1 MGGSAMAIGYTGGVA
16 LGATMRKFEIALA
29 DVDRGVYEEL
39 ELRVAQHPSESDRFL
54 VARVL
59 ARALQHDEG
68 MEFGRGVSTD
78 DEPAIWQKDLRG
90 DMLAWIDIGAPAR
103 DRLHK
108 ASKKVARV
116 VVYAWKDPEGL
127 AAELGGIHRA
137 DALELYAL
145 DAAFL
150 DAIAAGLDRTNRWEL
165 SVTGGSLFLGAGG
178 KQHEGA
184 VRRVEVT

>member
-1 MGGSAMAIGYTGGVA
+1 MA

-29 DVDRGVYEEL
+29 DADRGVYEDL
-39 ELRVAQHPSESDRFL
+39 ELRVAQHPSESERFL

-59 ARALQHDEG
+59 ARALQHADG
-68 MEFGRGVSTD
+68 LEFGRGVSTD

-90 DMLAWIDIGAPAR
+90 DLLAWIDLGAPSR

-108 ASKKVARV
+108 ASKRSPRV

-127 AAELGGIHRA
+127 AAELAGIHRA
-137 DALELYAL
+137 ADLELYAL

-165 SVTGGSLFLGAGG
+165 SVSGGALFLGAGG
-178 KQHEGA
+178 VHHEGS
-184 VRRVEVT
+184 VRRVEVA